1 MTKRNDSA
9 FWKEFPKKHPMPE
22 RLKKLWLS
30 IKENNLRHYQIN
42 DPMCPAQFPLMS
54 YLWVCNGLELF
65 DNVGDITGYENI
77 QPAPE
82 IYREII
88 DLALERSPDQKTFL
102 KSL

>member
-1 MTKRNDSA
+1 MVPV
-9 FWKEFPKKHPMPE
+9 KEPVAV
-22 RLKKLWLS
+22 
-30 IKENNLRHYQIN
+30 
-42 DPMCPAQFPLMS
+42 PATRT
-54 YLWVCNGLELF
+54 ELF